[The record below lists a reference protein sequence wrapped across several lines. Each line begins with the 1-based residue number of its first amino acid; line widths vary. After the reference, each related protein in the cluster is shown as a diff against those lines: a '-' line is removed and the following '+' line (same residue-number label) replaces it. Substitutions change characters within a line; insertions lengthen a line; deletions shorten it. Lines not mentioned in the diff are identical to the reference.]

1 MSEDRDTAQTRE
13 NINRTAR
20 DHRDFVNR
28 VNGNDKYT
36 FEQAKRRVSNA
47 RAAGDM
53 KRDNRNR

>member
-1 MSEDRDTAQTRE
+1 MSEDRDNAQTRE
-13 NINRTAR
+13 NINETAR
-20 DHRDFVNR
+20 NWQKTVNR

-53 KRDNRNR
+53 HRDNRNR